1 MGDKLRLLVET
12 FKDGKVRVFRDRSLV
27 GIPRWIVE
35 DKINKSTTIY
45 NKLWYKWTDIRKIYE

>member
-1 MGDKLRLLVET
+1 VGDKLRLLVET
-12 FKDGKVRVFRDRSLV
+12 FKDGKIRVFRDRSLV

-35 DKINKSTTIY
+35 DKIKDSTTIY

>member
-1 MGDKLRLLVET
+1 VGDKLRLLVET

-35 DKINKSTTIY
+35 DKINNSTTIY

>member
-1 MGDKLRLLVET
+1 MRLLVET
-12 FKDGKVRVFRDRSLV
+12 FKDGKIRVFRDRSLV

-35 DKINKSTTIY
+35 DKINDSTTIY